1 MSCFFFLLFS
11 PRRQRIFKREIGK
24 TAANHLHL
32 NHLASSFTFQT
43 HSAARYS
50 DRVYRYSRHFH
61 QIFLFLFGF
70 LLFFLYSQRGR
81 RRKVI
86 YFVLLFS
93 SFLYYFPFAI
103 PAVHLFFRLNNSNSN
118 NRKADGPL
126 GLFVDNNKSCF
137 PSRRWRKV
145 GASLSCGYWSST
157 TRWPKMFK
165 KVNLSKTHRLD
176 PSSPPP
182 CGCS

>member
-1 MSCFFFLLFS
+1 MIECIVTLDIFIKFSFFVWFS
-11 PRRQRIFKREIGK
+11 
-24 TAANHLHL
+24 L
-32 NHLASSFTFQT
+32 
-43 HSAARYS
+43 
-50 DRVYRYSRHFH
+50 V
-61 QIFLFLFGF
+61 
-70 LLFFLYSQRGR
+70 FFLYSQRGR

-182 CGCS
+182 LWMQLTSFGCVFRVISWFATPDR